1 MSWPAALDFHAH
13 GARRRVGAGL
23 GDPQAQP
30 GCAEVCQQLGGQA
43 LGKGLHQLEPG
54 GAGEGLHMLVH
65 RGVVEGL
72 AQVVSG
78 SGRANVPGKRQV
90 QAQAL
95 ANAALPVVRPD
106 QGVDFQTLD
115 ENLVQTS
122 SPLHDKTQVP
132 PLESGLTRP
141 GMDTMFWLLAL
152 LAYLLGSLSFA
163 ILLSRLSGGPDPR
176 ASGSGNPGATNMLRV
191 AGKKLAVLT
200 LLGDLLKGL
209 LPVLVAY
216 LLGLGVQQQAW
227 IGLAAVIGHLYP
239 VYFRF
244 QGGKGVATAAG
255 MLLGLYPP
263 AALLALASWAL
274 TFYLTRTSSLASLIA
289 TPLTLPL
296 LAWQQPAAL
305 LPMCV
310 LTGLIVWRHR
320 GNLRDLMA
328 GRERHF

>member
-1 MSWPAALDFHAH
+1 
-13 GARRRVGAGL
+13 
-23 GDPQAQP
+23 
-30 GCAEVCQQLGGQA
+30 
-43 LGKGLHQLEPG
+43 
-54 GAGEGLHMLVH
+54 
-65 RGVVEGL
+65 
-72 AQVVSG
+72 
-78 SGRANVPGKRQV
+78 
-90 QAQAL
+90 
-95 ANAALPVVRPD
+95 
-106 QGVDFQTLD
+106 
-115 ENLVQTS
+115 
-122 SPLHDKTQVP
+122 
-132 PLESGLTRP
+132 
-141 GMDTMFWLLAL
+141 MDTMLWLLAL

-216 LLGLGVQQQAW
+216 LLGLSIQQQAW

-239 VYFRF
+239 LYFRF
-244 QGGKGVATAAG
+244 KGGKGVATAAG

-263 AALLALASWAL
+263 AALLALATWAL
-274 TFYLTRTSSLASLIA
+274 TFVLTRTSSLASLIA

-296 LAWQQPAAL
+296 LAWQQPEAL

-320 GNLRDLMA
+320 GNLRDLLA